1 MKKITYLNEVIT
13 YITSLSVF
21 LLSTVFFNYIF
32 IDSNI
37 FKKIGLLGFLSSL
50 SVIILWSLSFAAWAT
65 PRYRK
70 TNKIIHTDNP
80 DNSITL
86 ICKLLKKY
94 SYTEVDPSINL
105 VTIRTKNIITNWFY
119 GSINIEKSPNQLSI
133 NCSNIIIKK
142 VLEKSF
148 S

>member
-50 SVIILWSLSFAAWAT
+50 SVIILWSLSFAAWAP